1 MAVNAAGGEEFD
13 AIVVGAGPGGT
24 AAALTMARGGLSVVL
39 FERGERPGQKN
50 VMGGVMY
57 GRMLADVVPE
67 FWRGAP
73 IERIVVDERLWL
85 VTEDAA
91 TTLGYKHVPHVAE
104 PPNAFTVLRVPFDQ
118 WFASQAEAAGA
129 LLIPGTTVEDV
140 LRENGRI
147 VGVRTGR
154 ADGDLRARVVVI
166 ADGANS
172 FLVQK
177 AGLGR
182 PLQPHE
188 MALVVKEI
196 VALPSGVIEDRFALD
211 PGMGATIEV
220 YGAPTRGMA
229 GYGFIYTNRESLSV
243 GIGALISHFMKTRIT
258 PWDLLEGFK
267 QHPMVAPLLR
277 GGEVRE
283 YLAHAIPEGGLRAM
297 PRLYDDGV
305 LVVGDAAMMVN
316 NLHREGSNLA
326 MAAGRMAGET
336 AIHAKKA
343 GDWSAATLS
352 MYRDLLEASF
362 VLQDLR
368 KYERLP
374 DLVERRPDLLQRYP
388 ALLSEAIQEM
398 LAVDGVSKREKQ
410 RKILRRLLAQRPL
423 WQVLRDA
430 YEGWRAMR

>member
-1 MAVNAAGGEEFD
+1 MPTQPEFD

-24 AAALTMARGGLSVVL
+24 AAALTMARAGLNVVL

-57 GRMLADVVPE
+57 GKMLAEVVPE
-67 FWRGAP
+67 FWKDAP
-73 IERIVVDERLWL
+73 IERIVADERLWML
-85 VTEDAA
+85 TEESGIAA
-91 TTLGYKHVPHVAE
+91 GHKHIPHAVQ
-104 PPNAFTVLRVPFDQ
+104 PPNAFTVLRVGFDA
-118 WFASQAEAAGA
+118 WFAAQAEAAGA
-129 LLIPGTTVEDV
+129 LLIAGTTVVDV
-140 LRENGRI
+140 IREGGKV

-154 ADGDLRARVVVI
+154 QDGDLRAGLVVI

-172 FLVQK
+172 FLVQQ
-177 AGLGR
+177 AGLSR
-182 PLQPHE
+182 QLEPNE

-196 VALPSGVIEDRFALD
+196 IALPPGVIEDRFTLD

-220 YGAPTRGMA
+220 YGSPTRGMA
-229 GYGFIYTNRESLSV
+229 GYGFIYTNKESLSV

-267 QHPMVAPLLR
+267 THPLVAPLLR

-283 YLAHAIPEGGLRAM
+283 YLAHAIPEGGLYAM

-336 AIHAKKA
+336 AIRAKQA
-343 GDWSAATLS
+343 GDWSAPQLS

-362 VLQDLR
+362 VLQDMR

-374 DLVERRPDLLQRYP
+374 EFVEHHADLLQVYP
-388 ALLSEAIQEM
+388 ALLSEAIHEM
-398 LAVDGVSKREKQ
+398 LTVDGLSKREKQ
-410 RKILRRLLAQRPL
+410 RRILRRLLARRPW
-423 WQVLRDA
+423 WQMLRDA
-430 YEGWRAMR
+430 YDGWRAMR

>member
-1 MAVNAAGGEEFD
+1 MPGAEEFD

-24 AAALTMARGGLSVVL
+24 AAALTMARAGLSVVL
-39 FERGERPGQKN
+39 FERGERPGVKN

-67 FWRGAP
+67 FWQEAP
-73 IERIVVDERLWL
+73 IERVVADERLWL
-85 VTEDAA
+85 VTEDTA
-91 TTLGYKHVPHVAE
+91 TTAGHTHVPHTTA
-104 PPNAFTVLRVPFDQ
+104 PPNAFTVLRVPFDG
-118 WFASQAEAAGA
+118 WFAARAEAAGA

-140 LRENGRI
+140 IRENGRI

-154 ADGDLRARVVVI
+154 QDGDLRANLVVI

-172 FLVQK
+172 FLVQR

-182 PLQPHE
+182 PIEPHE

-196 VALPSGVIEDRFALD
+196 IALPSGVIEDRFVLD

-220 YGAPTRGMA
+220 YGSVTRGMA

-267 QHPMVAPLLR
+267 THPMVAPLLR

-283 YLAHAIPEGGLRAM
+283 YLAHAIPEGGFRAM
-297 PRLYDDGV
+297 PRLYDNGV

-326 MAAGRMAGET
+326 IAAGRMAGET
-336 AIHAKKA
+336 AVHAKRIS
-343 GDWSAATLS
+343 DWSAPTLA

-374 DLVERRPDLLQRYP
+374 DLVDHQADLLQIYP
-388 ALLSEAIQEM
+388 ALLSEAIHEM
-398 LAVDGVSKREKQ
+398 LTVDGVGKREKQ
-410 RKILRRLLAQRPL
+410 RRILRRLLARRPWWRL
-423 WQVLRDA
+423 LRDA

>member
-1 MAVNAAGGEEFD
+1 
-13 AIVVGAGPGGT
+13 
-24 AAALTMARGGLSVVL
+24 MARGGLSVVL
-39 FERGERPGQKN
+39 FERGERPGVKN

-67 FWRGAP
+67 FWKTAP
-73 IERIVVDERLWL
+73 MERVVTDERLWL
-85 VTEDAA
+85 TTADSVVTA
-91 TTLGYKHVPHVAE
+91 GHKHLPHSVE
-104 PPNAFTVLRVPFDQ
+104 PPNAFTVLRVPFDG
-118 WFASQAEAAGA
+118 WFAAQAEAAGA

-140 LRENGRI
+140 IREGGRV

-154 ADGDLRARVVVI
+154 EEGELRAPLVVI

-182 PLQPHE
+182 PLEPNE

-196 VALPSGVIEDRFALD
+196 IALPGAAIEERFTLD

-220 YGAPTRGMA
+220 YGAVTRGMA

-243 GIGALISHFMKTRIT
+243 GIGALISQFMETRIT

-267 QHPMVAPLLR
+267 AHPMVAPLLR
-277 GGEVRE
+277 GGVVRE

-297 PRLYDDGV
+297 PRLFDDGV

-316 NLHREGSNLA
+316 NLHREGSNMA

-336 AIHAKKA
+336 AIQAKRA
-343 GDWSAATLS
+343 GDWSARSLS
-352 MYRDLLEASF
+352 RYRELLEASF

-368 KYERLP
+368 KYQRLP
-374 DLVERRPDLLQRYP
+374 DLVEGRPDLLHLYP
-388 ALLSEAIQEM
+388 ELLSEAIHEM
-398 LAVDGVSKREKQ
+398 LTVDGAGKREKQ
-410 RKILRRLLAQRPL
+410 RRILRRLLARRPWWRL
-423 WQVLRDA
+423 LRDA

>member
-1 MAVNAAGGEEFD
+1 VASEEFD
-13 AIVVGAGPGGT
+13 AIVVGAGPAGA
-24 AAALTMARGGLSVVL
+24 AAALTMARGGLNVVL
-39 FERGERPGQKN
+39 FERGERPGVKN

-67 FWRGAP
+67 FWKTAP
-73 IERIVVDERLWL
+73 MERVVTDERLWL
-85 VTEDAA
+85 TTADSVVTA
-91 TTLGYKHVPHVAE
+91 GHKHLPHSIE
-104 PPNAFTVLRVPFDQ
+104 PPNAFTVLRVPFDG
-118 WFASQAEAAGA
+118 WFAAQAEAAGA
-129 LLIPGTTVEDV
+129 LLIPGTTVDDV
-140 LRENGRI
+140 IREHGRV

-154 ADGDLRARVVVI
+154 EEGELRAHLVVI

-182 PLQPHE
+182 PLEPNE

-196 VALPSGVIEDRFALD
+196 IALPGAAIEERFTLD

-220 YGAPTRGMA
+220 YGAVTRGMA

-243 GIGALISHFMKTRIT
+243 GIGALISQFMETRIT

-267 QHPMVAPLLR
+267 AHPMVAPLLR
-277 GGEVRE
+277 GGVVRE

-297 PRLYDDGV
+297 PRLFDDGV
-305 LVVGDAAMMVN
+305 LVAGDAAMMVN
-316 NLHREGSNLA
+316 NLHREGSNMA

-336 AIHAKKA
+336 AIQAKRA
-343 GDWSAATLS
+343 GDWSARSLAQ
-352 MYRDLLEASF
+352 YRELLEASF

-368 KYERLP
+368 KYRRLP
-374 DLVERRPDLLQRYP
+374 DLVERRPDLLRLYP
-388 ALLSEAIQEM
+388 ELVSEAVHEM
-398 LAVDGVSKREKQ
+398 LTVDGAGKREKQ
-410 RKILRRLLAQRPL
+410 RRILRRLLARRPWWRL
-423 WQVLRDA
+423 IRDA

>member
-1 MAVNAAGGEEFD
+1 MASEEFD
-13 AIVVGAGPGGT
+13 AIVVGAGPGGA

-39 FERGERPGQKN
+39 FERGERPGVKN

-67 FWRGAP
+67 FWKTAP
-73 IERIVVDERLWL
+73 MERVVADERLWL
-85 VTEDAA
+85 TTADSVVTA
-91 TTLGYKHVPHVAE
+91 GHKHLPHTVE
-104 PPNAFTVLRVPFDQ
+104 PPNAFTVLRVPFDG
-118 WFASQAEAAGA
+118 WFAAQAEAAGA

-140 LRENGRI
+140 IREHGRV

-154 ADGDLRARVVVI
+154 EEGELRAHLVVI

-182 PLQPHE
+182 PLEPNE

-196 VALPSGVIEDRFALD
+196 IALPGAAIEDRFTLD

-220 YGAPTRGMA
+220 YGAVTRGMA

-243 GIGALISHFMKTRIT
+243 GIGALISQFMETRIT

-267 QHPMVAPLLR
+267 THPMVAPLLR
-277 GGEVRE
+277 GGAVRE

-297 PRLYDDGV
+297 PRLFDDGV

-316 NLHREGSNLA
+316 NLHREGSNMA

-336 AIHAKKA
+336 AIQAKRA
-343 GDWSAATLS
+343 GDWSARSLS
-352 MYRDLLEASF
+352 QYRELLEASF

-368 KYERLP
+368 KYQRLP
-374 DLVERRPDLLQRYP
+374 DLVERRPDLLHLYP
-388 ALLSEAIQEM
+388 ELLSEAIHEM
-398 LAVDGVSKREKQ
+398 LTVDGAGKREKQ
-410 RKILRRLLAQRPL
+410 RRILRRLLARRPWWRL
-423 WQVLRDA
+423 LRDA

>member
-1 MAVNAAGGEEFD
+1 MASEEFD
-13 AIVVGAGPGGT
+13 AIVVGAGPGGA

-39 FERGERPGQKN
+39 FERGERPGVKN

-67 FWRGAP
+67 FWKTAP
-73 IERIVVDERLWL
+73 MERVVTDERLWL
-85 VTEDAA
+85 TTADSVVTA
-91 TTLGYKHVPHVAE
+91 GHKHLPHSVE
-104 PPNAFTVLRVPFDQ
+104 PPNAFTVLRVPFDG
-118 WFASQAEAAGA
+118 WFAAQAEAAGA

-140 LRENGRI
+140 IREGGRV

-154 ADGDLRARVVVI
+154 EEGELRAPLVVI

-182 PLQPHE
+182 PLEPNE

-196 VALPSGVIEDRFALD
+196 IALPGAAIEDRFTLD

-220 YGAPTRGMA
+220 YGAVTRGMA

-243 GIGALISHFMKTRIT
+243 GIGALISQFMETRIT

-267 QHPMVAPLLR
+267 GHPMVAPLLR
-277 GGEVRE
+277 GGVVRE

-297 PRLYDDGV
+297 PRLFDDGV

-316 NLHREGSNLA
+316 NLHREGSNMA

-336 AIHAKKA
+336 AIQAKRA
-343 GDWSAATLS
+343 GDWSARSLS
-352 MYRDLLEASF
+352 RYRELLEASF

-368 KYERLP
+368 KYQRLP
-374 DLVERRPDLLQRYP
+374 DLVERRPDLLHLYP
-388 ALLSEAIQEM
+388 ELLSEAIHEM
-398 LAVDGVSKREKQ
+398 LTVDGAGKREKQ
-410 RKILRRLLAQRPL
+410 RRILRRLLARRPWWRL
-423 WQVLRDA
+423 LRDA

>member
-1 MAVNAAGGEEFD
+1 MASEEFD
-13 AIVVGAGPGGT
+13 AIVVGAGPGGA

-39 FERGERPGQKN
+39 FERGERPGVKN

-67 FWRGAP
+67 FWKTAP
-73 IERIVVDERLWL
+73 MERVVTDERLWL
-85 VTEDAA
+85 TTADSVVTA
-91 TTLGYKHVPHVAE
+91 GHKHLPHTVE
-104 PPNAFTVLRVPFDQ
+104 PPNAFTVLRVPFDG
-118 WFASQAEAAGA
+118 WFAAQAEAAGA

-140 LRENGRI
+140 IREHGRV

-154 ADGDLRARVVVI
+154 EEGELRAPLVVI

-182 PLQPHE
+182 PLEPNE

-196 VALPSGVIEDRFALD
+196 IALPGAAIEERFTLD

-220 YGAPTRGMA
+220 YGAVTRGMA

-243 GIGALISHFMKTRIT
+243 GIGALISQFMETRIT

-267 QHPMVAPLLR
+267 AHPMVAPLLR
-277 GGEVRE
+277 GGVVRE

-297 PRLYDDGV
+297 PRLFDDGV
-305 LVVGDAAMMVN
+305 LVAGDAAMMVN
-316 NLHREGSNLA
+316 NLHREGSNMA

-336 AIHAKKA
+336 AIQAKRA
-343 GDWSAATLS
+343 GDWSARSLAQ
-352 MYRDLLEASF
+352 YRELLEASF

-368 KYERLP
+368 KYRRLP
-374 DLVERRPDLLQRYP
+374 DLVERRPDLLRLYP
-388 ALLSEAIQEM
+388 ELVSEAVHEM
-398 LAVDGVSKREKQ
+398 LTVDGAGKREKQ
-410 RKILRRLLAQRPL
+410 RRILRRLLARRPWWRL
-423 WQVLRDA
+423 IRDA

>member
-1 MAVNAAGGEEFD
+1 MASEEFD
-13 AIVVGAGPGGT
+13 AIVVGAGPGGA

-39 FERGERPGQKN
+39 FERGERPGVKN

-67 FWRGAP
+67 FWKTAP
-73 IERIVVDERLWL
+73 MERVVTDERLWL
-85 VTEDAA
+85 TTADSVVTA
-91 TTLGYKHVPHVAE
+91 GHKHLPHTVE
-104 PPNAFTVLRVPFDQ
+104 PPNAFTVLRVPFDG
-118 WFASQAEAAGA
+118 WFAAQAEAAGA

-140 LRENGRI
+140 IREHGRV

-154 ADGDLRARVVVI
+154 EEGELRAPLVVI

-182 PLQPHE
+182 PLEPNE

-196 VALPSGVIEDRFALD
+196 IALPGAAIEDRFTLD

-220 YGAPTRGMA
+220 YGAVTRGMA

-243 GIGALISHFMKTRIT
+243 GIGALISQFMETRIT

-267 QHPMVAPLLR
+267 AHPMVAPLLR
-277 GGEVRE
+277 GGVVRE

-297 PRLYDDGV
+297 PRLFDDGV

-316 NLHREGSNLA
+316 NLHREGSNMA

-336 AIHAKKA
+336 AIQAKRA
-343 GDWSAATLS
+343 GDWSARSLS
-352 MYRDLLEASF
+352 RYRELLEASF

-368 KYERLP
+368 KYQRLP
-374 DLVERRPDLLQRYP
+374 DLVERRPDLLHLYP
-388 ALLSEAIQEM
+388 ELLSEAVHEM
-398 LAVDGVSKREKQ
+398 LTVDGAGKREKQ
-410 RKILRRLLAQRPL
+410 RRILRRLLARRPWWRL
-423 WQVLRDA
+423 LRDA

>member
-1 MAVNAAGGEEFD
+1 MAGGPEFD
-13 AIVVGAGPGGT
+13 AIVVGAGPGGVS
-24 AAALTMARGGLSVVL
+24 AALTMARAGLSVVL
-39 FERGERPGQKN
+39 FERGERPGVKN

-67 FWRGAP
+67 FWTAAP
-73 IERIVVDERLWL
+73 MERIVTDERLWL
-85 VTEDAA
+85 VTPDSAVSV
-91 TTLGYKHVPHVAE
+91 GHKHIPHSTH
-104 PPNAFTVLRVPFDQ
+104 PPNAFTVLRVPFDA

-129 LLIPGTTVEDV
+129 LLVPGTTVEDV
-140 LRENGRI
+140 IREDGRV

-154 ADGDLRARVVVI
+154 PDGDLRAHLVVI

-182 PLQPHE
+182 PPEPDQ

-196 VALPSGVIEDRFALD
+196 IALPRQTIEDRFTLE

-220 YGAPTRGMA
+220 YGSVTQGMA

-243 GIGALISHFMKTRIT
+243 GIGALLSHFMRTRIT

-267 QHPMVAPLLR
+267 CHPLVASLIR

-283 YLAHAIPEGGLRAM
+283 YLAHAIPEGGWRAM
-297 PRLYDDGV
+297 PRLYDAGV
-305 LVVGDAAMMVN
+305 VVVGDAAMMVN

-326 MAAGRMAGET
+326 MAAGRMAGE
-336 AIHAKKA
+336 AAVHAKRA
-343 GDWSAATLS
+343 GDWSAGTLAL
-352 MYRDLLEASF
+352 YQELLGASF

-374 DLVERRPDLLQRYP
+374 ALVDRRPDLLQIYP
-388 ALLSEAIQEM
+388 ELLSEAIGEM

-410 RKILRRLLAQRPL
+410 RRALRRLLARRPL
-423 WQVLRDA
+423 WQLVRDA
-430 YEGWRAMR
+430 YEGWRGLW

>member
-1 MAVNAAGGEEFD
+1 MASEEFD
-13 AIVVGAGPGGT
+13 AIVVGAGPAGA
-24 AAALTMARGGLSVVL
+24 AAALTMARGGLNVVL
-39 FERGERPGQKN
+39 FERGERPGVKN

-67 FWRGAP
+67 FWKTAP
-73 IERIVVDERLWL
+73 MERVVTDERLWL
-85 VTEDAA
+85 TTADSVVTA
-91 TTLGYKHVPHVAE
+91 GHKHLPHSIE
-104 PPNAFTVLRVPFDQ
+104 PPNAFTVLRVPFDG
-118 WFASQAEAAGA
+118 WFAAQAEAAGA
-129 LLIPGTTVEDV
+129 LLIPGTTVDDV
-140 LRENGRI
+140 IREHGRV

-154 ADGDLRARVVVI
+154 EEGELRAHLVVI

-182 PLQPHE
+182 PLEPNE

-196 VALPSGVIEDRFALD
+196 IALPGAAIEERFTLD

-220 YGAPTRGMA
+220 YGAVTRGMA

-243 GIGALISHFMKTRIT
+243 GIGALISQFMETRIT

-267 QHPMVAPLLR
+267 AHPMVAPLLR
-277 GGEVRE
+277 GGVVRE

-297 PRLYDDGV
+297 PRLFDDGV
-305 LVVGDAAMMVN
+305 LVAGDAAMMVN
-316 NLHREGSNLA
+316 NLHREGSNMA

-336 AIHAKKA
+336 AIQAKRA
-343 GDWSAATLS
+343 GDWSARSLAQ
-352 MYRDLLEASF
+352 YRELLEASF

-368 KYERLP
+368 KYRRLP
-374 DLVERRPDLLQRYP
+374 DLVERRPDLLRLYP
-388 ALLSEAIQEM
+388 ELVSEAVHEM
-398 LAVDGVSKREKQ
+398 LTVDGAGKREKQ
-410 RKILRRLLAQRPL
+410 RRILRRLLARRPWWRL
-423 WQVLRDA
+423 IRDA

>member
-1 MAVNAAGGEEFD
+1 MPTEPEFD

-24 AAALTMARGGLSVVL
+24 AAALTMARAGLSVVL
-39 FERGERPGQKN
+39 FERGERPGVKN

-57 GRMLADVVPE
+57 GRMLADLVPE
-67 FWRGAP
+67 FWKDAP
-73 IERIVVDERLWL
+73 IERIVTDERLWL
-85 VTEDAA
+85 LTEDSGITAGHKHIPHAA
-91 TTLGYKHVPHVAE
+91 Q
-104 PPNAFTVLRVPFDQ
+104 PPNAFTVLRVGFDA

-129 LLIPGTTVEDV
+129 LLIPGTTVVDV
-140 LRENGRI
+140 LREGGAV

-154 ADGDLRARVVVI
+154 QDGDLRAHLVVI

-172 FLVQK
+172 FLVQR
-177 AGLGR
+177 AGLSR
-182 PLQPHE
+182 PLEPNE

-196 VALPSGVIEDRFALD
+196 IALPAGVIEDRFTLE
-211 PGMGATIEV
+211 PGLGATVEA

-229 GYGFIYTNRESLSV
+229 GYGFIYTNTASLSV

-267 QHPMVAPLLR
+267 THPLVAPLLR

-283 YLAHAIPEGGLRAM
+283 YLAHAIPEGGIRAM

-336 AIHAKKA
+336 AIQAKRT
-343 GDWSAATLS
+343 GDWSAAQLA

-362 VLQDLR
+362 VLQDMR

-374 DLVERRPDLLQRYP
+374 DLVDHRPELLQIYP
-388 ALLSEAIQEM
+388 ALLSEAIHEM
-398 LAVDGVSKREKQ
+398 LTVDGVGKREKQ
-410 RKILRRLLAQRPL
+410 RRILRRLLARRP
-423 WQVLRDA
+423 WWRMLRDA
-430 YEGWRAMR
+430 YEGWRAMG

>member
-1 MAVNAAGGEEFD
+1 MASEEFD
-13 AIVVGAGPGGT
+13 AIVVGAGPGGA

-39 FERGERPGQKN
+39 FERGERPGVKN

-67 FWRGAP
+67 FWKTAP
-73 IERIVVDERLWL
+73 MERVVTDERLWL
-85 VTEDAA
+85 TTADSVVTA
-91 TTLGYKHVPHVAE
+91 GHKHLPHSVE
-104 PPNAFTVLRVPFDQ
+104 PPNAFTVLRVPFDG
-118 WFASQAEAAGA
+118 WFAAQAEAAGA

-140 LRENGRI
+140 IREGGRV

-154 ADGDLRARVVVI
+154 EEGELRAPLVVI

-182 PLQPHE
+182 PLEPNE

-196 VALPSGVIEDRFALD
+196 IALPGAAIEDRFTLD

-220 YGAPTRGMA
+220 YGAVTRGMA

-243 GIGALISHFMKTRIT
+243 GIGALISQFMETRIT

-267 QHPMVAPLLR
+267 AHPMVAPLLR
-277 GGEVRE
+277 GGVVRE

-297 PRLYDDGV
+297 PRLFDDGV
-305 LVVGDAAMMVN
+305 LVAGDAAMMVN
-316 NLHREGSNLA
+316 NLHREGSNMA

-336 AIHAKKA
+336 AIQAKRA
-343 GDWSAATLS
+343 GDWSARSLAQ
-352 MYRDLLEASF
+352 YRELLEASF

-368 KYERLP
+368 KYRRLP
-374 DLVERRPDLLQRYP
+374 DLVERRPDLLRLYP
-388 ALLSEAIQEM
+388 ELVSEAVHEM
-398 LAVDGVSKREKQ
+398 LTVDGAGKREKQ
-410 RKILRRLLAQRPL
+410 RRILRRLLARRPWWRL
-423 WQVLRDA
+423 LRDA

>member
-1 MAVNAAGGEEFD
+1 MASEEFD
-13 AIVVGAGPGGT
+13 AIVVGAGPGGA

-39 FERGERPGQKN
+39 FERGERPGVKN

-67 FWRGAP
+67 FWKTAP
-73 IERIVVDERLWL
+73 MERVVTDERLWL
-85 VTEDAA
+85 TTADSVVTA
-91 TTLGYKHVPHVAE
+91 GHKHLPHSVE
-104 PPNAFTVLRVPFDQ
+104 PPNAFTVLRVPFDG
-118 WFASQAEAAGA
+118 WFAAQAEAAGA

-140 LRENGRI
+140 IREGGRV

-154 ADGDLRARVVVI
+154 EEGELRAPLVVI

-182 PLQPHE
+182 PLEPNE

-196 VALPSGVIEDRFALD
+196 IALPGAAIEDRFTLD

-220 YGAPTRGMA
+220 YGAVTRGMA

-243 GIGALISHFMKTRIT
+243 GIGALISQFMETRIT

-267 QHPMVAPLLR
+267 GHPMVAPLLR
-277 GGEVRE
+277 GGVVRE

-297 PRLYDDGV
+297 PRLFDDGV

-316 NLHREGSNLA
+316 NLHREGSNMA

-336 AIHAKKA
+336 AIQAKRA
-343 GDWSAATLS
+343 GDWSARSLS
-352 MYRDLLEASF
+352 RYQELLEASF

-368 KYERLP
+368 KYQRLP
-374 DLVERRPDLLQRYP
+374 DLVEGRPDLLHLYP
-388 ALLSEAIQEM
+388 ELLSEAIHEM
-398 LAVDGVSKREKQ
+398 LTVDGAGKREKQ
-410 RKILRRLLAQRPL
+410 RRILRRLLARRPWWRL
-423 WQVLRDA
+423 LRDA

>member
-1 MAVNAAGGEEFD
+1 VASEEFD
-13 AIVVGAGPGGT
+13 AIVVGAGPGGA

-39 FERGERPGQKN
+39 FERGERPGVKN

-67 FWRGAP
+67 FWKTAP
-73 IERIVVDERLWL
+73 MERVVTDERLWL
-85 VTEDAA
+85 TTADSVVTA
-91 TTLGYKHVPHVAE
+91 GHKHLPHTVE
-104 PPNAFTVLRVPFDQ
+104 PPNAFTVLRVPFDG
-118 WFASQAEAAGA
+118 WFAAQAEAAGA

-140 LRENGRI
+140 IREHGRV

-154 ADGDLRARVVVI
+154 EEGELRAPLVVI

-182 PLQPHE
+182 PLEPNE

-196 VALPSGVIEDRFALD
+196 IALPGAAIEDRFTLD

-220 YGAPTRGMA
+220 YGAVTRGMA

-243 GIGALISHFMKTRIT
+243 GIGALISQFMETRIT

-267 QHPMVAPLLR
+267 AHPMVAPLLR
-277 GGEVRE
+277 GGVVRE

-297 PRLYDDGV
+297 PRLFDDGV
-305 LVVGDAAMMVN
+305 LVAGDAAMMVN
-316 NLHREGSNLA
+316 NLHREGSNMA

-336 AIHAKKA
+336 AIQAKRA
-343 GDWSAATLS
+343 GDWSARSLAQ
-352 MYRDLLEASF
+352 YRELLEASF

-368 KYERLP
+368 KYRRLP
-374 DLVERRPDLLQRYP
+374 DLVERRPDLLRLYP
-388 ALLSEAIQEM
+388 ELVSEAVHEM
-398 LAVDGVSKREKQ
+398 LTVDGAGKREKQ
-410 RKILRRLLAQRPL
+410 RRILRRLLARRPWWRL
-423 WQVLRDA
+423 IRDA

>member
-1 MAVNAAGGEEFD
+1 MATAPEFD

-24 AAALTMARGGLSVVL
+24 AAALTMARAGLSVVL
-39 FERGERPGQKN
+39 FERGERPGVKN

-57 GRMLADVVPE
+57 GRMLADVLPE
-67 FWRGAP
+67 AWREAP
-73 IERIVVDERLWL
+73 VERVVADERLWL
-85 VTEDAA
+85 ATEHAA
-91 TTLGYKHVPHVAE
+91 TMLAHKHVPPPDG
-104 PPNAFTVLRVPFDQ
+104 PPNAFTVLRVPFDG
-118 WFASQAEAAGA
+118 WFAAQAEAAGA
-129 LLIPGTTVEDV
+129 LLVPGTTVEDV
-140 LRENGRI
+140 IREDGRI
-147 VGVRTGR
+147 AGVRTGR
-154 ADGDLRARVVVI
+154 PDGDLRAPLVVI

-182 PLQPHE
+182 PLEPHE

-196 VALPSGVIEDRFALD
+196 IALPAGVIEDRFTLD

-267 QHPMVAPLLR
+267 AHPLVAPLLR

-297 PRLYDDGV
+297 PRLYGDGV

-336 AIHAKKA
+336 AIHAKRA
-343 GDWSAATLS
+343 GDWSAATLA

-374 DLVERRPDLLQRYP
+374 DLVERRPDLLQVYP
-388 ALLSEAIQEM
+388 ALLDEAIHEM
-398 LAVDGVSKREKQ
+398 LTVDGVSKREKQ
-410 RKILRRLLAQRPL
+410 RTILRRLLARRPW
-423 WQVLRDA
+423 WQWLRDA
-430 YEGWRAMR
+430 YDGWRAMR

>member
-1 MAVNAAGGEEFD
+1 VASEEFD
-13 AIVVGAGPGGT
+13 AIVVGAGPGGA

-39 FERGERPGQKN
+39 FERGERPGVKN

-67 FWRGAP
+67 FWKTAP
-73 IERIVVDERLWL
+73 MERVVADERLWL
-85 VTEDAA
+85 TTADSVVTA
-91 TTLGYKHVPHVAE
+91 GHKHLPHTVE
-104 PPNAFTVLRVPFDQ
+104 PPNAFTVLRVPFDG
-118 WFASQAEAAGA
+118 WFAAQAEAAGA

-140 LRENGRI
+140 IREHGRV

-154 ADGDLRARVVVI
+154 EEGELRAHLVVI

-182 PLQPHE
+182 PLEPNE

-196 VALPSGVIEDRFALD
+196 IALPGAAIEDRFTLD

-220 YGAPTRGMA
+220 YGAVTRGMA

-243 GIGALISHFMKTRIT
+243 GIGALISQFMETRIT

-267 QHPMVAPLLR
+267 THPMVAPLLR
-277 GGEVRE
+277 GGAVRE

-297 PRLYDDGV
+297 PRLFDDGV

-316 NLHREGSNLA
+316 NLHREGSNMA

-336 AIHAKKA
+336 AIQAKRA
-343 GDWSAATLS
+343 GDWSARSLS
-352 MYRDLLEASF
+352 QYRELLEASF

-368 KYERLP
+368 KYQRLP
-374 DLVERRPDLLQRYP
+374 DLVERRPDLLHLYP
-388 ALLSEAIQEM
+388 DLLSEAIHEM
-398 LAVDGVSKREKQ
+398 LTVDGAGKREKQ
-410 RKILRRLLAQRPL
+410 RRILRRLLARRPWWRL
-423 WQVLRDA
+423 LRDA

>member
-1 MAVNAAGGEEFD
+1 VGSSEEFD
-13 AIVVGAGPGGT
+13 AIVVGAGPGGVS
-24 AAALTMARGGLSVVL
+24 AALTMARAGLSVVL
-39 FERGERPGQKN
+39 FERAERPGQKN

-67 FWRGAP
+67 TWRDAP
-73 IERIVVDERLWL
+73 VERVIADERVWL
-85 VTEDAA
+85 TTPDTAV
-91 TTLGYKHVPHVAE
+91 TLGHKHVPHAGPSD
-104 PPNAFTVLRVPFDQ
+104 PPNAFTVLRVPFDA

-129 LLIPGTTVEDV
+129 LVVPGTTVEDV
-140 LRENGRI
+140 ILEQGRV

-154 ADGDLRARVVVI
+154 QDGDLRASLVVI

-177 AGLGR
+177 AGLSR
-182 PLQPHE
+182 RLEPHE

-196 VALPSGVIEDRFALD
+196 VALPPATIEDRFNLE
-211 PGMGATIEV
+211 PGHGTTIEV
-220 YGAPTRGMA
+220 YGSVTRGMA
-229 GYGFIYTNRESLSV
+229 GYGFIYTNKESLSV

-267 QHPMVAPLLR
+267 THPLVAPLLR

-283 YLAHAIPEGGLRAM
+283 YLAHAIPEGGVRAM
-297 PRLYDDGV
+297 PRLYGDGV

-326 MAAGRMAGET
+326 MVAGRMAGET
-336 AIHAKKA
+336 AIQAKRA
-343 GDWSAATLS
+343 GDWSARTLAT
-352 MYRDLLEASF
+352 YRELLEASF

-374 DLVERRPDLLQRYP
+374 ELVEHRPDLLETYP
-388 ALLSEAIQEM
+388 AMLSEAVHEM
-398 LAVDGVSKREKQ
+398 LTVDGVSKRDKQ
-410 RKILRRLLAQRPL
+410 RKILRRLLARRPWWRML
-423 WQVLRDA
+423 KDA
-430 YEGWRAMR
+430 AEGWRAMR